1 VSSRRCRAIGVLL
14 VLSAGAAV
22 PLAEADASLDFDRTF
37 NDVHEPPTSHYIAT
51 YRLADGEH
59 RLEVWRD
66 RSLHL
71 RRRTDDAIETY
82 VDRPVGDT
90 EWSMVVL
97 DLRRRIRTDIDRTS
111 LFRIGHFP
119 DWFSM
124 AHSLSRPAGPYR
136 LTEVPRREEPRLAT
150 AAPCRWYAL
159 SQGARTTR
167 ICWSVAQRA
176 PLLIIDESDTRL
188 WAIDHL
194 DTLPLP
200 GAVFAFDDRGF
211 VRNDTHADIKGD

>member
-1 VSSRRCRAIGVLL
+1 MSRCRSRAAGVLL
-14 VLSAGAAV
+14 ALGAVAAV
-22 PLAEADASLDFDRTF
+22 PLAQADASLDFDRTF
-37 NDVHEPPTSHYIAT
+37 NDLREPQTSHYVAT

-59 RLEVWRD
+59 RVEVWRD

-82 VDRPVGDT
+82 VERLPGDT

-97 DLRRRIRTDIDRTS
+97 DLRQRIRTDIDRTS
-111 LFRIGHFP
+111 LYRIGHFP

-136 LTEVPRREEPRLAT
+136 LAEVPRGEEPRLAT

-159 SQGARTTR
+159 SQGSRTTR
-167 ICWSVAQRA
+167 ICWSAAQRA
-176 PLLIIDESDTRL
+176 SLLIVDESNTPL

-194 DTLPLP
+194 DNLPLP
-200 GAVFAFDDRGF
+200 GTVFAIDDRGF
-211 VRNDTHADIKGD
+211 VRNDAHADIKGD